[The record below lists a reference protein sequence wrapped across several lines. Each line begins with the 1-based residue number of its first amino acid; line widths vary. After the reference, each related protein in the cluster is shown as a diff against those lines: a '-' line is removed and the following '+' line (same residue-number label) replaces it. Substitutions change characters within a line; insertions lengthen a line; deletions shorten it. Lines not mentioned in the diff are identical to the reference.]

1 MIKNISCV
9 VIGTFLLT
17 VSVQFFILP
26 YHILS
31 GGVAGLA
38 VAFNPFFHINE
49 TLFANVLVVVLFV
62 IGSWALG
69 KDFAINTMVS
79 SLLYPVF
86 NSLLSQVS
94 LSIEIPMILASF
106 CAGLIGGTGIGLV
119 MRTGASTGGM
129 DVPPLIFHK
138 YFGARISAL
147 VIITDGLTVLLGI
160 MAYGLS
166 AALIGLVSVFA
177 TATSIDR
184 VLSYGRGSRAKSVQ
198 IISEHWEE
206 IILEISKRLQRSATV
221 IQSTGGFTK
230 EVKPMVLCAVSDKQY
245 SELMTII
252 NEIDDKAFVITT
264 DASDMH
270 GEGFTYPS
278 IGI

>member
-79 SLLYPVF
+79 SYYIRCLIVCCHRYLYLL
-86 NSLLSQVS
+86 
-94 LSIEIPMILASF
+94 
-106 CAGLIGGTGIGLV
+106 
-119 MRTGASTGGM
+119 
-129 DVPPLIFHK
+129 K
-138 YFGARISAL
+138 Y
-147 VIITDGLTVLLGI
+147 
-160 MAYGLS
+160 
-166 AALIGLVSVFA
+166 
-177 TATSIDR
+177 
-184 VLSYGRGSRAKSVQ
+184 Q
-198 IISEHWEE
+198 
-206 IILEISKRLQRSATV
+206 
-221 IQSTGGFTK
+221 
-230 EVKPMVLCAVSDKQY
+230 
-245 SELMTII
+245 
-252 NEIDDKAFVITT
+252 
-264 DASDMH
+264 
-270 GEGFTYPS
+270 
-278 IGI
+278 